1 VDELVVGFA
10 NRLAGFHGMDSPIFD
25 EYPFKGRS
33 DLDIACPEEES
44 TNEDDI
50 FHLIYLHIPSLS
62 SRDTAR
68 AMLRNTFMGPHRR
81 LGSSAYSVLVARR
94 IDDSLTHPL

>member
-50 FHLIYLHIPSLS
+50 FHLG
-62 SRDTAR
+62 D
-68 AMLRNTFMGPHRR
+68 
-81 LGSSAYSVLVARR
+81 VL
-94 IDDSLTHPL
+94 IQLMP

>member
-1 VDELVVGFA
+1 MNWSWILQIV
-10 NRLAGFHGMDSPIFD
+10 LAGFHGMDSPIFN

-50 FHLIYLHIPSLS
+50 LELFP
-62 SRDTAR
+62 
-68 AMLRNTFMGPHRR
+68 NKE
-81 LGSSAYSVLVARR
+81 
-94 IDDSLTHPL
+94 